1 MRRLKLFFYSLF
13 GMGLIAGTIDL
24 NNLDNYANQT
34 KPSYITKDNTTPGNA
49 ITDAKATI
57 GRVLFYDKKLSANG
71 TIACASCHQQQFAF
85 SDTALVSVGLNGGFT
100 GRHSMRVINP
110 RFGSEAKFFWDERAL
125 TLEHQ
130 SSKPIQDFTE
140 MGFSGQSGQPAI
152 DSLERTLSRTSY
164 YATLFKF
171 AFGDTI
177 VTEARMKVC
186 LAQFMRSIQSFDSK
200 YDAGRP
206 LVAHDTLPFPN
217 YTAQENLGKSIFM
230 KPNHRPSAGGCA
242 GCHIP
247 PEFDIDPFTM
257 TNGVVGVAG
266 SATAK
271 DYTVTRAPTLR
282 DVFNSVGVLNGP
294 MMHDGS
300 MKTFQDVMNH
310 YDLPPIDPSNPI
322 HDPRLKGPNANLGL
336 TSAERLA
343 VEAFVKTLSGT
354 NVYVEPKYS
363 NPFDTAGNIT
373 IIPKLIVGETN
384 MSVLSIHAYPNP
396 AIDYLHVRLT
406 PGDYRLNFYDQT
418 GRLVRSTTSRGRY
431 RFNVSEMATGYMIVV
446 ATDRT
451 TGASTTRKVM
461 ISKP

>member
-1 MRRLKLFFYSLF
+1 MRRLKLFFYSIL
-13 GMGLIAGTIDL
+13 GVGLIAGTIDL
-24 NNLDNYANQT
+24 NNLPNYSGQT
-34 KPSYITKDNTTPGNA
+34 QPSYITKDNTTPGNS
-49 ITDAKATI
+49 ITDIKATI
-57 GRVLFYDKKLSANG
+57 GRVLFYDKNLSANG

-100 GRHSMRVINP
+100 GRHSMRVINA
-110 RFGSEAKFFWDERAL
+110 RFGNEAKFFWDERAL
-125 TLEHQ
+125 NLEHQ
-130 SSKPIQDFTE
+130 STQPIQDFTE

-152 DSLERTLSRTSY
+152 DSLERTLSRLSY
-164 YATLFKF
+164 YKELFQCG
-171 AFGDTI
+171 FGDTM

-200 YDAGRP
+200 YDAGRA
-206 LVAHDTLPFPN
+206 LVTHDTVPFSN

-266 SATAK
+266 STTAK

-282 DVFNSVGVLNGP
+282 DVFNSSGMLNGP
-294 MMHDGS
+294 LMHDGS
-300 MKTFQDVMNH
+300 MKTFQAVMNH
-310 YDLPPIDPSNPI
+310 YNLPPVDPSNPM

-336 TSAERLA
+336 TNAEKLA

-354 NVYVEPKYS
+354 NVYVEAIYS

-373 IIPKLIVGETN
+373 IIPKVIVGEPTL
-384 MSVLSIHAYPNP
+384 SVLSIHAYPNP
-396 AIDYLHVRLT
+396 AVDYLHIRLT
-406 PGDYRLNFYDQT
+406 PGDYRLDFYDQS
-418 GRLVRSTTSRGRY
+418 GRLVRRTTTRGRY
-431 RFNVSEMATGYMIVV
+431 RFNVSDMSAGYLIVV

-451 TGASTTRKVM
+451 TGSSTTRKVM
-461 ISKP
+461 IR